1 MNKHLIVTISR
12 QFGSGGKEI
21 GRKLAEKMH
30 VPFYDKTSIIQI
42 SKERGITQELLTEA
56 EERSNDSLIYS
67 LAMKQYISKNG
78 DIHTL
83 PIYDQ
88 AYSVQS
94 HIIQEAAQNGPCVIV
109 GRSADYILKEFPHC
123 IRFFIHAEI
132 QKRLERAI
140 ELYHLSPEDSNETYI
155 RRKDQ
160 RRSNYHHYY
169 NDMGWGEASSYHM
182 VLDSGEV
189 ELDDCTRMMWDYLQA
204 YCKKKDLEFPP
215 LSGEDNR

>member
-67 LAMKQYISKNG
+67 LAMKQYVSKNG

-94 HIIQEAAQNGPCVIV
+94 HISGLYIKGISSLYSFLYPCGNSKKV
-109 GRSADYILKEFPHC
+109 GKSH
-123 IRFFIHAEI
+123 
-132 QKRLERAI
+132 RA
-140 ELYHLSPEDSNETYI
+140 LSFVS
-155 RRKDQ
+155 RGFQ
-160 RRSNYHHYY
+160 
-169 NDMGWGEASSYHM
+169 
-182 VLDSGEV
+182 
-189 ELDDCTRMMWDYLQA
+189 
-204 YCKKKDLEFPP
+204 
-215 LSGEDNR
+215 